1 MYCEILMSML
11 GYSSDSLFEWRPKP
25 LQNQP
30 NEKRI
35 SSIGKDIR
43 ELTQSSENFQETLF
57 QIQQLILKLG
67 DEAIIDSNS
76 KLASIFDSKSN

>member
-1 MYCEILMSML
+1 MSML
-11 GYSSDSLFEWRPKP
+11 GYSSDSLFEWRQKTKK
-25 LQNQP
+25 NQS

-35 SSIGKDIR
+35 STIGKDIR
-43 ELTQSSENFQETLF
+43 ELTQSNQNFQETLS

-76 KLASIFDSKSN
+76 KLTSLFNSKNNFCLIS